1 MGHFL
6 STVNPEAAADIRP
19 IVDLVLPEAGDILK
33 FFPRPGEGRGGRTD
47 YFIQVTRVYPDG
59 RVDGIVP
66 YDAADAR
73 DVINVPH
80 RSGEVPWPAWE
91 WRDSDRRGTMIAGP
105 APERSDQLGARMD
118 TLAEALAALGV
129 DATALLER
137 VERLEDEVAGALSS
151 RPEAPHIKRKYV
163 RKTPTSD
170 A

>member
-1 MGHFL
+1 MGHYL
-6 STVNPEAAADIRP
+6 ATANPEAAADIRP
-19 IVDLVLPEAGDILK
+19 AVELVLPEVGDTLK

-91 WRDSDRRGTMIAGP
+91 WRASDRRGTMIVEP
-105 APERSDQLGARMD
+105 AAQSDGQLSAVID
-118 TLAEALAALGV
+118 VIAESLAALG
-129 DATALLER
+129 TKCTTLLDR
-137 VERLEDEVAGALSS
+137 VERLEEGVAVAL
-151 RPEAPHIKRKYV
+151 RIKRKYV
-163 RKTPTSD
+163 RKTPASD